1 MIGTKRTHAV
11 LETGRTARRRWNAW
25 EDAGGLL
32 PVVAALALWA
42 WVLAGVMAPLGHAL
56 ARLDAG
62 REPAAPVLA
71 CPLPPDALASAS
83 GAADLRRCR

>member
-1 MIGTKRTHAV
+1 MIGTKRSQGV
-11 LETGRTARRRWNAW
+11 LDAERTARRRWSVW
-25 EDAGGLL
+25 KDAMGLL
-32 PVVAALALWA
+32 PVAAALALWV

-62 REPAAPVLA
+62 RESAAPALA
-71 CPLPPDALASAS
+71 CPMPPGALASAS